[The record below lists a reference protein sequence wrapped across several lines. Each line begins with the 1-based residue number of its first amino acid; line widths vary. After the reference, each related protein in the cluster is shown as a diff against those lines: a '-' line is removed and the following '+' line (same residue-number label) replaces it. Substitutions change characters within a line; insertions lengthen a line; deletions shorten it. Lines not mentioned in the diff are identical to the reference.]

1 MRIIYTILLLFI
13 YQQNNFRA
21 FAVQAYPYPI
31 SITQPDGTT
40 LMIQLNGNEF
50 QHYQTSEDGYL
61 LQQNAK
67 GYYTYATINSRGK
80 IISSENIASDIKN
93 RSAKTIQFLKTVPAP
108 EIVHS
113 KMQSVQKSKMALT
126 ENKPRRAFPVTG
138 SGKSLVIL
146 VNFSDNSF
154 LTAGPQTA
162 FNNLLNQENYSDNGA
177 TGSAREYFM
186 ASSYGKFSP
195 NFDVVGPY
203 TLPQNL
209 AYYGANDAS
218 GYDLEAPQLIADA
231 CNAANTAGLDFTQ
244 YDVDNNSVI
253 DNVFV
258 YYAGYNEAE
267 GGAANTIWPHRWTVQ
282 PGYNYSGTTASV
294 TYDGK
299 VLEDYACTSELKSNS
314 GTNMCGIGTFC
325 HEFGHVLGLPDYYH
339 TTANKST
346 LGTWSIMSSG
356 NYNNGSRTPPTYSVF
371 DRFYLGYLQPDQC
384 TTASDLN
391 LIPLYQGKTEP
402 INTNNQCYLLSAS
415 THNLMGNNPNPTEFF
430 MLEYRKK
437 VGWDSYLP
445 AEGLCIWHIDYD
457 QTAWDDN
464 SPNNYTGAS
473 GSQSSSSHLRVYLQP
488 LSGSTTTPGT
498 AFTTGSFTP
507 TTWAGTDINRAISA
521 ISSNSSEISFKLMG
535 GTPPPTIMV
544 GNIENLLQFPNTKIS
559 GTKTKTLNIKTTSI
573 ISHLNLLI
581 TGTDASLF
589 SVSSPSLT
597 EASAN
602 AAEGVDITVS
612 YSPTISGNHTAIL
625 TISGGGI
632 SPDKVITLTGVGM

>member
-1 MRIIYTILLLFI
+1 MRILYAILLLFLFQLI
-13 YQQNNFRA
+13 NLTV

-31 SITQPDGTT
+31 SITQPDGTS
-40 LMIQLNGNEF
+40 LNISLVGNEF
-50 QHYQTSEDGYL
+50 QHYQTTEDGFL
-61 LQQNAK
+61 LQQNTK
-67 GYYTYATINSRGK
+67 GYYTYATINAIGK
-80 IISSENIASDIKN
+80 IESSEIIASNIKN
-93 RSAKTIQFLKTVPAP
+93 RNAKTIQFLKTVPTS
-108 EIVHS
+108 ELLQT
-113 KMQSVQKSKMALT
+113 KTQGLQKSKMALT
-126 ENKPRRAFPVTG
+126 ENRPRRAFPVTG
-138 SGKSLVIL
+138 SAKSLVIL

-154 LTAGPQTA
+154 VTASPQTA
-162 FNNLLNQENYSDNGA
+162 FNNLLNQENYSDNGG
-177 TGSAREYFM
+177 TGSARDYFM

-203 TLPQNL
+203 TLPQTL
-209 AYYGANDAS
+209 AHYGANDAS
-218 GYDLEAPQLIADA
+218 GYDLEAPLLIADA
-231 CNAANTAGLDFTQ
+231 CSAANTAGLDFTQ
-244 YDVDNNSVI
+244 YDVDNNGVI

-299 VLEDYACTSELKSNS
+299 VLEDYACTSELKTNS
-314 GTNMCGIGTFC
+314 GSNMCGIGTFC

-339 TTANKST
+339 TSANKST

-371 DRFYLGYLQPDQC
+371 DRFFLGYLSPDQC

-391 LIPLYQGKTEP
+391 LIPIYQGKTQP
-402 INTNNQCYLLSAS
+402 TNTNYQCYVLSAS
-415 THNLMGNNPNPTEFF
+415 THNLMGNNPNPTEYF

-437 VGWDSYLP
+437 TGWDTYLP
-445 AEGLCIWHIDYD
+445 AEGMCIWHIDYN

-473 GSQSSSSHLRVYLQP
+473 GSQSPSSHLRVYLQP

-507 TTWAGTDINRAISA
+507 TTWAGTDINRAITA
-521 ISSNSSEISFKLMG
+521 INTSSSEISFKLMG
-535 GTPPPTIMV
+535 GTPAPTLMI
-544 GNIENLLQFPNTKIS
+544 GNIENQIHFPNTKIS
-559 GTKTKTLNIKTTSI
+559 CTKTKTLNIKTTSI

-581 TGTDASLF
+581 TGTDANLF

-597 EASAN
+597 DTSAN
-602 AAEGVDITVS
+602 AIEGVDITIS
-612 YSPTISGNHTAIL
+612 YTPTSSATHTAIL

-632 SPDKVITLTGVGM
+632 NPNKVITLLGVGI